1 MYEIGYM
8 QGRLSEIIDNKI
20 QAFPIKSWINEIV
33 EGSKN
38 NLFHI
43 EWTLDH
49 QGIEDNPFMTKEGQ
63 NKIKSLCQ
71 IHNVNILSVTGD
83 CFMQAPIWKLGK
95 IYETNLTNEF
105 LAVIN
110 ACNKLDVGIVVVPC
124 VDFSSIQ
131 NSQEE
136 EKFLNFCKKYYQ
148 KIKEAGVRVAIESDY
163 EPKRLNQF
171 IRKLPNDVF
180 GINYDIGN
188 SASLGFSHKQE
199 IDLYGDIIFN
209 VHVKDRPLHGSTVP
223 LGEGNANFKEVF
235 QSLFLAEYKGN
246 FILQTARAKQN
257 NHLDV
262 LLEYKN
268 YTAFFIDKYLQK
280 RPPKNLND

>member
-1 MYEIGYM
+1 MIVSIIAIVLVYEFTIG
-8 QGRLSEIIDNKI
+8 
-20 QAFPIKSWINEIV
+20 
-33 EGSKN
+33 
-38 NLFHI
+38 
-43 EWTLDH
+43 
-49 QGIEDNPFMTKEGQ
+49 
-63 NKIKSLCQ
+63 
-71 IHNVNILSVTGD
+71 
-83 CFMQAPIWKLGK
+83 KL
-95 IYETNLTNEF
+95 I
-105 LAVIN
+105 
-110 ACNKLDVGIVVVPC
+110 
-124 VDFSSIQ
+124 
-131 NSQEE
+131 
-136 EKFLNFCKKYYQ
+136 KKYSDKFNYISTKDGRKELVISLREEIQ
-148 KIKEAGVRVAIESDY
+148 KGVKKERYLSKQDAQL
-163 EPKRLNQF
+163 LNQF

-235 QSLFLAEYKGN
+235 QSLFLADYKGD

-268 YTAFFIDKYLQK
+268 YTALCIDKYLQK